1 MAQKSLDFQSP
12 PLFNGPCNGFAR
24 IKIITSRAIYISRY
38 INSQSDCPLSDSTS
52 VHDSP
57 FSEANRMLTLY
68 EYNTRLLARQFPV
81 RLLAELPS
89 GKLRLSDEDIMHVLQ
104 RRPLYKMRHTPISH
118 KNEKKGMK
126 MSWKERK
133 VIGKVIRKG
142 ESEIVTLI
150 DRLIYRNEG

>member
-1 MAQKSLDFQSP
+1 
-12 PLFNGPCNGFAR
+12 
-24 IKIITSRAIYISRY
+24 
-38 INSQSDCPLSDSTS
+38 
-52 VHDSP
+52 
-57 FSEANRMLTLY
+57 
-68 EYNTRLLARQFPV
+68 
-81 RLLAELPS
+81 
-89 GKLRLSDEDIMHVLQ
+89 
-104 RRPLYKMRHTPISH
+104 MRHTPISH